1 MKIKILKE
9 NFPNEMPSGPSLGQ
23 PGPSGASMPEMK
35 RKIMLL
41 VDRIG
46 KALDELAFYD
56 KAYSYISQ
64 SFINLKPAPKLRQ
77 NQYGESFYVYDEN
90 GEKVYETLEETALER
105 ANNILRGVDL
115 NRFKRKFGETI
126 SHATKVS
133 ELLEEVNH
141 FIVLLESLEPD
152 EEIALYAK
160 KIIYSTREVK
170 FKYAGTYLPRLD
182 NYGDYLAATG
192 LAIESLTKIF
202 PNLSNPGAGSA
213 IKAIAEA
220 FTENYKSLWTMIS
233 EELVDSG
240 DVIPNRRGFLEAIQ
254 PEVLKYMMRVKE
266 PISPK
271 DLLNDGFM
279 DEMIKKYPLVNRK
292 ARIRSGGTARVLL
305 RKAFNSLFEKGYIIA
320 VDRDDPFLDTEFV
333 INPEMVQQ
341 AGEEYFPKPKG
352 IMENKMKIKILKESK
367 DAIAKRDAQLHFFD
381 WLENLPLEDKKK
393 GKRKVAGMYKS
404 QHTKYAKNIPWLWK
418 WQNHKDQNL
427 VPPSQQSSGP
437 ASITVDDQ
445 GSIYGRD
452 GNIIP
457 PKKRVVK
464 EATGEQKRQ
473 QKSAEYVS
481 RQNQTRK
488 VKARIIRSQNRRQ
501 SSYKNEHPDLDP
513 IKDIGKIMKQRNKDL
528 QVYANGEE
536 IED

>member
-23 PGPSGASMPEMK
+23 PGPLGASMPEMK

-56 KAYSYISQ
+56 NAFDYISH
-64 SFINLKPAPKLRQ
+64 SFINLKPDPKLTKP
-77 NQYGESFYVYDEN
+77 NQYGERFFVKGPD
-90 GEKVYETLEETALER
+90 GEIVYETLEDTALEK
-105 ANNILRGVDL
+105 AQNIIHGRGGTNVL
-115 NRFKRKFGETI
+115 RFKKEYGKVI

-152 EEIALYAK
+152 REVILYAK

-170 FKYAGTYLPRLD
+170 FKYAGTYLSSLD

-192 LAIESLTKIF
+192 LAIESLSKII
-202 PNLSNPGAGSA
+202 PDLTTPGLGNS

-233 EELVDSG
+233 EELIDSG
-240 DVIPNRRGFLEAIQ
+240 DVIPSRRGFLETIQ
-254 PEVLKYMMRVKE
+254 PEVLKYMMRVKK
-266 PISPK
+266 PISPN
-271 DLLNDGFM
+271 DLLDDGFM
-279 DEMIKKYPLVNRK
+279 DEMIKKYPLANTK
-292 ARIRSGGTARVLL
+292 ARIRSAGTGRVLL
-305 RKAFNSLFEKGYIIA
+305 RKAFNSLFEKGYII
-320 VDRDDPFLDTEFV
+320 VVNRDDPFLDTEFV
-333 INPEMVQQ
+333 INPEMAQK
-341 AGEEYFPKPKG
+341 AGEEYFPKPEG
-352 IMENKMKIKILKESK
+352 IMENKKMKIKIL
-367 DAIAKRDAQLHFFD
+367 
-381 WLENLPLEDKKK
+381 
-393 GKRKVAGMYKS
+393 
-404 QHTKYAKNIPWLWK
+404 
-418 WQNHKDQNL
+418 
-427 VPPSQQSSGP
+427 
-437 ASITVDDQ
+437 
-445 GSIYGRD
+445 
-452 GNIIP
+452 
-457 PKKRVVK
+457 K

-488 VKARIIRSQNRRQ
+488 VKARIIRSQNRKQ